1 MQFFHNRP
9 PQSYLHSDAPASDG
23 EKKERRKRR
32 RKKKQELLTELG
44 DAGYVES
51 LHELGPNLRSETIAE
66 HDANLVLPFFRHR
79 CRR

>member
-1 MQFFHNRP
+1 MQFFHNWP
-9 PQSYLHSDAPASDG
+9 PQSYLHSDVPASDG
-23 EKKERRKRR
+23 EKEEKEE
-32 RKKKQELLTELG
+32 KKQELLTELG

>member
-1 MQFFHNRP
+1 MQFFHNWP

-23 EKKERRKRR
+23 EKEKKQR
-32 RKKKQELLTELG
+32 KKQELLTELG

>member
-1 MQFFHNRP
+1 MQFFHNWPLKVTYIPTPLRVT
-9 PQSYLHSDAPASDG
+9 G
-23 EKKERRKRR
+23 RKKKKKKE
-32 RKKKQELLTELG
+32 KKKQELLTELG

>member
-1 MQFFHNRP
+1 MRFFHNWP

-23 EKKERRKRR
+23 EKEEKEEE
-32 RKKKQELLTELG
+32 KKKQELLTELG

>member
-1 MQFFHNRP
+1 MQFFHKWL
-9 PQSYLHSDAPASDG
+9 PQFTYIPTSLRVTG
-23 EKKERRKRR
+23 RKKKKKKE
-32 RKKKQELLTELG
+32 KKQELLTELG